1 MVRVKGLKVIREFDP
16 WGSKLCTCPHKF
28 TLNPYT
34 GCSHHCLYCYARS
47 YIPGFDRPR
56 PKKDLLRRVR
66 HDAAILPRGSLISI
80 AESSDPYT
88 PPERVLGL
96 TREVLKILIGAGH
109 RVLVVTKSDLVT
121 RDADILKGGAAV
133 AITITTL
140 DDEVSAKIEPGAPPP
155 SKRIRAVEE
164 LSRRG
169 VPVSVRID
177 PIIPY
182 INDDPT
188 MLGRLVKE
196 VADAGA
202 LQVITSTYKAR
213 WDSLARFRRA
223 VPEVGEA
230 LTGLYRGLGERVG
243 GYLYLP
249 RKVRIRMLMPVW
261 RAAIKH
267 GLAFS
272 TCREGMSVLNTPGV
286 YCDGSTWAYLTG
298 GSTDVAGLLKF
309 IRGRTSPEPIHG
321 NKEGKAHSGE
331 YVG

>member
-1 MVRVKGLKVIREFDP
+1 MVRVRGLRVIREFDP
-16 WGSKLCTCPHKF
+16 WGSPLCTCPHKF

-34 GCSHHCLYCYARS
+34 GCGHHCLYCYARS

-66 HDAAILPRGSLISI
+66 HDVAVLPKGSLISV

-96 TREVLKILIGAGH
+96 TREVLKILVGAGH

-121 RDADILKGGAAV
+121 RDADILRGRAAV
-133 AITITTL
+133 SITITTL
-140 DDEVSAKIEPGAPPP
+140 DDEVAAKIEPGAPPP
-155 SKRIRAVEE
+155 SRRIRAVEE

-182 INDDPT
+182 INDDPI
-188 MLGRLVKE
+188 MLERLVKE
-196 VADAGA
+196 VAEAGA

-223 VPEVGEA
+223 LPDTGEA
-230 LTGLYRGLGERVG
+230 LARLYRGIGEKVG

-249 RKVRIRMLMPVW
+249 REVRVRMLMPVW
-261 RAAIKH
+261 RAALRH

-272 TCREGMSVLNTPGV
+272 TCREGLPILNTPGV
-286 YCDGSTWAYLTG
+286 YCDGSTWAYLADRGERIT
-298 GSTDVAGLLKF
+298 GLLRF
-309 IRGRTSPEPIHG
+309 IWGRTLPKPVHSDE
-321 NKEGKAHSGE
+321 EDQAHSG
-331 YVG
+331 

>member
-1 MVRVKGLKVIREFDP
+1 MVRVKGLRVIREFDP
-16 WGSKLCTCPHKF
+16 WGSPLCTCPHKF

-34 GCSHHCLYCYARS
+34 GCGHHCLYCYARS

-66 HDAAILPRGSLISI
+66 HDVAVLPKGSLISV

-96 TREVLKILIGAGH
+96 TREVLKILVGAGH

-121 RDADILKGGAAV
+121 RDADILRGGAAV
-133 AITITTL
+133 SITITTL
-140 DDEVSAKIEPGAPPP
+140 DDEVAAKIEPGAPPP
-155 SKRIRAVEE
+155 SRRIRAVEE

-182 INDDPT
+182 INDDPV
-188 MLGRLVKE
+188 MLERLVKE
-196 VADAGA
+196 VAEAGA

-223 VPEVGEA
+223 LPDTGEA
-230 LTGLYRGLGERVG
+230 LARLYRGIGEKVG

-249 RKVRIRMLMPVW
+249 REVRVRMLMPVW
-261 RAAIKH
+261 RAALRH

-272 TCREGMSVLNTPGV
+272 TCREGIPILNTPGI
-286 YCDGSTWAYLTG
+286 YCDGSTWAYLAEKGERT
-298 GSTDVAGLLKF
+298 TGLLRF
-309 IRGRTSPEPIHG
+309 IRDRTPSKPVHSNE
-321 NKEGKAHSGE
+321 EDQAHSG
-331 YVG
+331 

>member
-1 MVRVKGLKVIREFDP
+1 MVRVKGLRVIREFDP
-16 WGSKLCTCPHKF
+16 WGSPLCTCPHKF

-34 GCSHHCLYCYARS
+34 GCGHHCLYCYARS

-56 PKKDLLRRVR
+56 PKKDLINRVR
-66 HDAAILPRGSLISI
+66 HDASVLPKGSLISV

-96 TREVLKILIGAGH
+96 TREVLKILIERGH

-121 RDADILKGGAAV
+121 RDADVLMGRAAV
-133 AITITTL
+133 TITVTTL
-140 DDEVSAKIEPGAPPP
+140 DDEVAKKIEPGAPPP

-164 LSRRG
+164 LTRRG

-182 INDDPT
+182 INDDPI
-188 MLGRLVKE
+188 MLERLVKE

-223 VPEVGEA
+223 LPDVGEA
-230 LTGLYRGLGERVG
+230 LARLYWGIGEKVG
-243 GYLYLP
+243 GYIYLP
-249 RKVRIRMLMPVW
+249 REVRVKLLMPVW
-261 RAAIKH
+261 RAAIRN

-272 TCREGMSVLNTPGV
+272 TCREGLSILNTPGI
-286 YCDGSTWAYLTG
+286 YCDGSTWAYL
-298 GSTDVAGLLKF
+298 STRDEETIGLLRF
-309 IRGRTSPEPIHG
+309 IRGRSSPKPAHG
-321 NKEGKAHSGE
+321 NEE
-331 YVG
+331 D

>member
-1 MVRVKGLKVIREFDP
+1 MVRVRGLKVIREFDP
-16 WGSKLCTCPHKF
+16 WGSPLCTCPHKF

-34 GCSHHCLYCYARS
+34 GCGHHCIYCYARS

-66 HDAAILPRGSLISI
+66 HDAAVLPKGSLISV

-88 PPERVLGL
+88 PPEKVLGL
-96 TREVLKILIGAGH
+96 TREVLKILVGAGH
-109 RVLVVTKSDLVT
+109 RVLVVTKSELVV
-121 RDADILKGGAAV
+121 RDADILKGRAAV

-140 DDEVSAKIEPGAPPP
+140 EDDVAAKIEPGAPPP
-155 SKRIRAVEE
+155 SRRIRAVEE

-182 INDDPT
+182 INDDQP
-188 MLGRLVKE
+188 MLERLVRE
-196 VADAGA
+196 VAEAGA

-223 VPEVGEA
+223 LPDVGER
-230 LTGLYRGLGERVG
+230 LVRLYRGIGEKVG

-249 RKVRIRMLMPVW
+249 REVRVRMLMPVW
-261 RAAIKH
+261 REALRQ

-272 TCREGMSVLNTPGV
+272 TCREGLPTLNTPGI
-286 YCDGSTWAYLTG
+286 YCDGSTWAYLADTG
-298 GSTDVAGLLKF
+298 ERAVDLLRF
-309 IRGRTSPEPIHG
+309 IRGSTFSKPVHSKEEDQAHG
-321 NKEGKAHSGE
+321 G
-331 YVG
+331 

>member
-1 MVRVKGLKVIREFDP
+1 MVRVKGLRVIREFDP
-16 WGSKLCTCPHKF
+16 WGSPLCTCPHKF

-34 GCSHHCLYCYARS
+34 GCGHHCLYCYARS
-47 YIPGFDRPR
+47 YIPGFDKPR
-56 PKKDLLRRVR
+56 PKRNLLSRVR
-66 HDAAILPRGSLISI
+66 RDATLLPKGSLISV

-88 PPERVLGL
+88 PPENVLGL

-121 RDADILKGGAAV
+121 RDADVLKGGAAV

-140 DDEVSAKIEPGAPPP
+140 DDEVATRIEPGAPTP

-182 INDDPT
+182 INDDPA
-188 MLGRLVKE
+188 MLDKLVDE
-196 VADAGA
+196 VAGAGA

-213 WDSLARFRRA
+213 WDSLARFRREL
-223 VPEVGEA
+223 PEVGDA
-230 LTGLYRGLGERVG
+230 LMRLYKGAGERVG

-249 RKVRIRMLMPVW
+249 KDIRIKMLMAVW
-261 RAAIKH
+261 RAALRK

-272 TCREGMSVLNTPGV
+272 TCREGLPVLNTPGI
-286 YCDGSTWAYLTG
+286 YCDGSTWAYLAGKG
-298 GSTDVAGLLKF
+298 GGAVGLLRF
-309 IRGRTSPEPIHG
+309 ARGRVPPELVDSDEERKTHG
-321 NKEGKAHSGE
+321 G
-331 YVG
+331 